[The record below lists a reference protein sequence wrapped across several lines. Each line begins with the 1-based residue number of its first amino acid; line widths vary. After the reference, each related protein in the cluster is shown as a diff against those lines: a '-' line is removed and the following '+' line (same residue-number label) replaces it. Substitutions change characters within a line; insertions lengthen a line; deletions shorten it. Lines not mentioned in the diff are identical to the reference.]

1 VLYHNFA
8 EIAKLI
14 PVNSATRATA
24 ASGPSLSHLQLPG
37 FTPTAGFTKTTRF
50 EKVAAMFSRW
60 LSSVPPFQW
69 RPPRDPGL

>member
-24 ASGPSLSHLQLPG
+24 TADPSLPHLQLPG
-37 FTPTAGFTKTTRF
+37 FTPTAGFTKSTRF
-50 EKVAAMFSRW
+50 ETAEGESR
-60 LSSVPPFQW
+60 
-69 RPPRDPGL
+69 